1 MPQVDHYSKH
11 LGIGM
16 RENCLA
22 LAVFVF
28 LAASQCQ
35 GSNSVDSPLGVG
47 LSLEDIVCNEPIQFG
62 SEMLEAARLA
72 TFKIDVKNN
81 ETEPLRNIEI
91 FAIMPMGFKY
101 LGSSHSSS
109 DLKEADIAESL
120 EPEVFDEKQK
130 TKIGW
135 NIGGLQ
141 ENENRSIF
149 VRMIFKCKIDN
160 AQIKLLALGD
170 ASDRIVSGTDT
181 WEESLGE
188 CECLSIT
195 KNEASPNEASPLKI
209 NASLLNETM
218 GDWIQFSPAKTELS
232 RLGIYEINV
241 KNTGEKSVED
251 LVVFIVLPKGMKYMN
266 SRYSE
271 AVQDKPDVIVE
282 PQEFNET
289 QITNITWNVGTLQA
303 NEFKSILINSYLRCP
318 VSKTY
323 IKLAAIGEV
332 AGQSA
337 IASENES
344 IELTDYDC
352 YKENIDISLQVWE
365 ANNNTSAYFGNDD
378 PKPAKL
384 EIYHISVTNGEIP
397 LQNVK
402 VIAELP
408 LGMMFINSSYY
419 APMGEKLDVKVTP
432 NQDDYDE
439 NRKTNLV
446 CNIDDLSPW
455 EAKTIILA
463 VFLKK
468 DIKEMDISAMVQGYS
483 PYLPENEPI
492 IVFADPAS
500 NACPDRSIGGAEV
513 SEAVK
518 AILSSEDIAGLQG
531 KDLIKTDCF
540 SWTKNINIPI
550 LLQSHEATNK

>member
-1 MPQVDHYSKH
+1 MDRYSKH

-16 RENCLA
+16 RGNCIT
-22 LAVFVF
+22 LAVFAV
-28 LAASQCQ
+28 LAISQCQ
-35 GSNSVDSPLGVG
+35 ESDSIESPLSIG
-47 LSLEDIVCNEPIQFG
+47 LSLAEDITCNEPVQFG

-72 TFKIDVKNN
+72 TFKIDIKNN
-81 ETEPLRNIEI
+81 GKEPIRNLEI
-91 FAIMPMGFKY
+91 FAVMPIGLIY

-120 EPEVFDEKQK
+120 EPNEFDEKQK

-135 NIGGLQ
+135 NISSLQ

-170 ASDRIVSGTDT
+170 TSDRIVSDTDI
-181 WEESLGE
+181 WDESLGE
-188 CECLSIT
+188 CECPSIT
-195 KNEASPNEASPLKI
+195 TNEASPLEI
-209 NASLLNETM
+209 DASLLNETM

-271 AVQDKPDVIVE
+271 TVQDKPDVIVE

-352 YKENIDISLQVWE
+352 YKENIDIDLQVWE
-365 ANNNTSAYFGNDD
+365 ANSSTSAYFGNDD

-384 EIYHISVTNGEIP
+384 EIYNISVTNGEIP

-408 LGMMFINSSYY
+408 PGMMFINSTYY
-419 APMGEKLDVKVTP
+419 APMGEKLDVKVMP

-455 EAKTIILA
+455 ETKTIILA
-463 VFLKK
+463 VFLKE
-468 DIKEMDISAMVQGYS
+468 DIKERDISAMVQGYS

-500 NACPDRSIGGAEV
+500 NACPDRSRGGAEV
-513 SEAVK
+513 SEALK
-518 AILSSEDIAGLQG
+518 DIELSEDIAGLPG
-531 KDLIKTDCF
+531 KDLIKTECF

>member
-1 MPQVDHYSKH
+1 LDRYSKH

-16 RENCLA
+16 RGNCIT
-22 LAVFVF
+22 LAVFAV
-28 LAASQCQ
+28 LAISQCQ
-35 GSNSVDSPLGVG
+35 ESDSIESPLSIG
-47 LSLEDIVCNEPIQFG
+47 LSLAEDITCNEPVQFG

-72 TFKIDVKNN
+72 TFKIDIKNN
-81 ETEPLRNIEI
+81 GKEPIRNLEI
-91 FAIMPMGFKY
+91 FAVMPIGLIY

-120 EPEVFDEKQK
+120 EPNEFDEKQK

-135 NIGGLQ
+135 NISSLQ

-170 ASDRIVSGTDT
+170 TSDRIVSDTDI
-181 WEESLGE
+181 WDESLGE
-188 CECLSIT
+188 CECPSIT
-195 KNEASPNEASPLKI
+195 TNEASPLEI
-209 NASLLNETM
+209 DASLLNETM

-271 AVQDKPDVIVE
+271 TVQDKPDVIVE

-352 YKENIDISLQVWE
+352 YKENIDIDLQVWE
-365 ANNNTSAYFGNDD
+365 ANSSTSAYFGNDD

-384 EIYHISVTNGEIP
+384 EIYNISVTNGEIP

-408 LGMMFINSSYY
+408 PGMMFINSTYY
-419 APMGEKLDVKVTP
+419 APMGEKLDVKVMP

-455 EAKTIILA
+455 ETKTIILA
-463 VFLKK
+463 VFLKE
-468 DIKEMDISAMVQGYS
+468 DIKERDISAMVQGYS

-500 NACPDRSIGGAEV
+500 NACPDRSRGGAEV
-513 SEAVK
+513 SEALK
-518 AILSSEDIAGLQG
+518 DIELSEDIAGLPG
-531 KDLIKTDCF
+531 KDLIKTECF

>member
-1 MPQVDHYSKH
+1 MPRLDRYSKH

-16 RENCLA
+16 RGNCIT
-22 LAVFVF
+22 LAVFAV
-28 LAASQCQ
+28 LAISQCQ
-35 GSNSVDSPLGVG
+35 ESDSIESPLSIG
-47 LSLEDIVCNEPIQFG
+47 LSLAEDITCNEPVQFG

-72 TFKIDVKNN
+72 TFKIDIKNN
-81 ETEPLRNIEI
+81 GKEPIRNLEI
-91 FAIMPMGFKY
+91 FAVMPIGLIY

-120 EPEVFDEKQK
+120 EPNEFDEKQK

-135 NIGGLQ
+135 NISSLQ

-170 ASDRIVSGTDT
+170 TSDRIVSDTDI
-181 WEESLGE
+181 WDESLGE
-188 CECLSIT
+188 CECPSIT
-195 KNEASPNEASPLKI
+195 TNEASPLEI
-209 NASLLNETM
+209 DASLLNETM

-271 AVQDKPDVIVE
+271 TVQDKPDVIVE

-352 YKENIDISLQVWE
+352 YKENIDIDLQVWE
-365 ANNNTSAYFGNDD
+365 ANSSTSAYFGNDD

-384 EIYHISVTNGEIP
+384 EIYNISVTNGEIP

-408 LGMMFINSSYY
+408 PGMMFINSTYY
-419 APMGEKLDVKVTP
+419 APMGEKLDVKVMP

-455 EAKTIILA
+455 ETKTIILA
-463 VFLKK
+463 VFLKE
-468 DIKEMDISAMVQGYS
+468 DIKERDISAMVQGYS

-500 NACPDRSIGGAEV
+500 NACPDRSRGGAEV
-513 SEAVK
+513 SEALK
-518 AILSSEDIAGLQG
+518 DIELSEDIAGLPG
-531 KDLIKTDCF
+531 KDLIKTECF

>member
-1 MPQVDHYSKH
+1 MPRLDRYSKH

-16 RENCLA
+16 RGNCIT
-22 LAVFVF
+22 LAVFAV
-28 LAASQCQ
+28 LAISQCQ
-35 GSNSVDSPLGVG
+35 ESDSIESPLSIG
-47 LSLEDIVCNEPIQFG
+47 LSLAEEITCNEPVQFG

-170 ASDRIVSGTDT
+170 TSDRIVSDTDI
-181 WEESLGE
+181 WDESLGE
-188 CECLSIT
+188 CECPSIT
-195 KNEASPNEASPLKI
+195 TNEASPLEI
-209 NASLLNETM
+209 DASLLNETM

-271 AVQDKPDVIVE
+271 TVQDKPDVIVE

-352 YKENIDISLQVWE
+352 YKENIDIDLQVWE
-365 ANNNTSAYFGNDD
+365 ANSSTSAYFGNDD

-384 EIYHISVTNGEIP
+384 EIYNISVTNGEIP

-408 LGMMFINSSYY
+408 PGMMFINSTYY
-419 APMGEKLDVKVTP
+419 APMGEKLDVKVMP

-455 EAKTIILA
+455 ETKTIILA
-463 VFLKK
+463 VFLKE
-468 DIKEMDISAMVQGYS
+468 DIKERDISAMVQGYS

-500 NACPDRSIGGAEV
+500 NACPDRSRGGAEV
-513 SEAVK
+513 SEALK
-518 AILSSEDIAGLQG
+518 DIELSEDIAGLPG
-531 KDLIKTDCF
+531 KDLIKTECF

>member
-1 MPQVDHYSKH
+1 LDRYSKH

-16 RENCLA
+16 RGNCIT
-22 LAVFVF
+22 LAVFAV
-28 LAASQCQ
+28 LAISQCQ
-35 GSNSVDSPLGVG
+35 ESDSIESPLSIG
-47 LSLEDIVCNEPIQFG
+47 LSLAEDITCNEPVQFG

-72 TFKIDVKNN
+72 TFKIDIKNN
-81 ETEPLRNIEI
+81 GKEPIRNLEI
-91 FAIMPMGFKY
+91 FAVMPIGFIY

-120 EPEVFDEKQK
+120 EPNEFDEKQK

-135 NIGGLQ
+135 NISSLQ

-170 ASDRIVSGTDT
+170 TSDRIVSDTDI
-181 WEESLGE
+181 WDESLGE
-188 CECLSIT
+188 CECPSIT
-195 KNEASPNEASPLKI
+195 TNEASPLEI
-209 NASLLNETM
+209 DASLLNETM

-271 AVQDKPDVIVE
+271 TVQDKPDVIVE

-352 YKENIDISLQVWE
+352 YKENIDIDLQVWE
-365 ANNNTSAYFGNDD
+365 ANSSTSAYFGNDD

-384 EIYHISVTNGEIP
+384 EIYNISVTNGEIP

-408 LGMMFINSSYY
+408 PGMMFINSTYY
-419 APMGEKLDVKVTP
+419 APMGEKLDVKVMP

-455 EAKTIILA
+455 ETKTIILA
-463 VFLKK
+463 VFLKE
-468 DIKEMDISAMVQGYS
+468 DIKERDISAMVQGYS

-500 NACPDRSIGGAEV
+500 NACPDRSRGGAEV
-513 SEAVK
+513 SEALK
-518 AILSSEDIAGLQG
+518 DIELSEDIAGLPG
-531 KDLIKTDCF
+531 KDLIKTECF

>member
-1 MPQVDHYSKH
+1 LPRLDRYSKL

-16 RENCLA
+16 RGNCIT
-22 LAVFVF
+22 LAVFAV
-28 LAASQCQ
+28 LAISQCQ
-35 GSNSVDSPLGVG
+35 ESDSIESPLSIG
-47 LSLEDIVCNEPIQFG
+47 LSLAEDITCNEPVQFG

-72 TFKIDVKNN
+72 TFKIDIKNN
-81 ETEPLRNIEI
+81 GKEPIRNLEI
-91 FAIMPMGFKY
+91 FAVMPIGFIY

-120 EPEVFDEKQK
+120 EPNEFDEKQK

-135 NIGGLQ
+135 NISSLQ

-170 ASDRIVSGTDT
+170 TSDRIVSDTDI
-181 WEESLGE
+181 WDESLGE
-188 CECLSIT
+188 CECPSIT
-195 KNEASPNEASPLKI
+195 TNEAYPLEI
-209 NASLLNETM
+209 DTSLLNETM

-289 QITNITWNVGTLQA
+289 QITNITWNIGTLQA

-352 YKENIDISLQVWE
+352 YKENIDIDLQVWE
-365 ANNNTSAYFGNDD
+365 ANSSTSAYFGNDD

-384 EIYHISVTNGEIP
+384 EIYNISVTNGEIP

-408 LGMMFINSSYY
+408 PGMMFINSTYY
-419 APMGEKLDVKVTP
+419 APMGEKLDVKVMP

-455 EAKTIILA
+455 ETKTIILA
-463 VFLKK
+463 VFLKE
-468 DIKEMDISAMVQGYS
+468 DIKERDISAMVQGYS

-500 NACPDRSIGGAEV
+500 NACPDRSRGGAEV
-513 SEAVK
+513 SEALK
-518 AILSSEDIAGLQG
+518 DIELSEDIAGLPG
-531 KDLIKTDCF
+531 KDLIKTECF

>member
-1 MPQVDHYSKH
+1 MDRYSKL

-16 RENCLA
+16 RGNCIT
-22 LAVFVF
+22 LAVFAV
-28 LAASQCQ
+28 LAISQCQ
-35 GSNSVDSPLGVG
+35 ESDSIESPLSIG
-47 LSLEDIVCNEPIQFG
+47 LSLAEDITCNEPVQFG

-72 TFKIDVKNN
+72 TFKIDIKNN
-81 ETEPLRNIEI
+81 GKEPIRNLEI
-91 FAIMPMGFKY
+91 FAVMPIGFIY

-120 EPEVFDEKQK
+120 EPNEFDEKQK

-135 NIGGLQ
+135 NISSLQ

-170 ASDRIVSGTDT
+170 TSDRIVSDTDI
-181 WEESLGE
+181 WDESLGE
-188 CECLSIT
+188 CECPSIT
-195 KNEASPNEASPLKI
+195 TNEASPLEI
-209 NASLLNETM
+209 DASLLNETM

-271 AVQDKPDVIVE
+271 TVQDKPDVIVE

-352 YKENIDISLQVWE
+352 YKENIDIDLQVWE
-365 ANNNTSAYFGNDD
+365 ANSSTSAYFGNDD

-384 EIYHISVTNGEIP
+384 EIYNISVTNGEIP

-408 LGMMFINSSYY
+408 PGMMFINSTYY
-419 APMGEKLDVKVTP
+419 APMGEKLDVKVMP

-455 EAKTIILA
+455 ETKTIILA
-463 VFLKK
+463 VFLKE
-468 DIKEMDISAMVQGYS
+468 DIKERDISAMVQGYS

-500 NACPDRSIGGAEV
+500 NACPDRSRGGAEV
-513 SEAVK
+513 SEALK
-518 AILSSEDIAGLQG
+518 DIELSEDIAGLPG
-531 KDLIKTDCF
+531 KDLIKTECF

>member
-1 MPQVDHYSKH
+1 MP
-11 LGIGM
+11 IG
-16 RENCLA
+16 L
-22 LAVFVF
+22 
-28 LAASQCQ
+28 
-35 GSNSVDSPLGVG
+35 
-47 LSLEDIVCNEPIQFG
+47 I
-62 SEMLEAARLA
+62 
-72 TFKIDVKNN
+72 
-81 ETEPLRNIEI
+81 
-91 FAIMPMGFKY
+91 Y

-120 EPEVFDEKQK
+120 EPNEFDEKQK

-135 NIGGLQ
+135 NISSLQ

-170 ASDRIVSGTDT
+170 TSDRIVSDTDI
-181 WEESLGE
+181 WDESLGE
-188 CECLSIT
+188 CECPSIT
-195 KNEASPNEASPLKI
+195 TNEASPLEI
-209 NASLLNETM
+209 DASLLNETM

-271 AVQDKPDVIVE
+271 TVQDKPDVIVE

-352 YKENIDISLQVWE
+352 YKENIDIDLQVWE
-365 ANNNTSAYFGNDD
+365 ANSSTSAYFGNDD

-384 EIYHISVTNGEIP
+384 EIYNISVTNGEIP

-408 LGMMFINSSYY
+408 PGMMFINSTYY
-419 APMGEKLDVKVTP
+419 APMGEKLDVKVMP

-455 EAKTIILA
+455 ETKTIILA
-463 VFLKK
+463 VFLKE
-468 DIKEMDISAMVQGYS
+468 DIKERDISAMVQGYS

-500 NACPDRSIGGAEV
+500 NACPDRSRGGAEV
-513 SEAVK
+513 SEALK
-518 AILSSEDIAGLQG
+518 DIELSEDIAGLPG
-531 KDLIKTDCF
+531 KDLIKTECF

>member
-1 MPQVDHYSKH
+1 MSYALRH
-11 LGIGM
+11 LIID
-16 RENCLA
+16 A
-22 LAVFVF
+22 T
-28 LAASQCQ
+28 
-35 GSNSVDSPLGVG
+35 
-47 LSLEDIVCNEPIQFG
+47 
-62 SEMLEAARLA
+62 LA
-72 TFKIDVKNN
+72 TFKIDIKNN
-81 ETEPLRNIEI
+81 GKEPIRNLEI
-91 FAIMPMGFKY
+91 FAVMPIGFIY

-120 EPEVFDEKQK
+120 EPNEFDEKQK

-135 NIGGLQ
+135 NISSLQ

-170 ASDRIVSGTDT
+170 TSDRIVSDTDI
-181 WEESLGE
+181 WDESLGE
-188 CECLSIT
+188 CECPSIT
-195 KNEASPNEASPLKI
+195 TNEASPLEI
-209 NASLLNETM
+209 DASLLNETM

-271 AVQDKPDVIVE
+271 TVQDKPDVIVE

-352 YKENIDISLQVWE
+352 YKENIDIDLQVWE
-365 ANNNTSAYFGNDD
+365 ANSSTSAYFGNDD

-384 EIYHISVTNGEIP
+384 EIYNISVTNGEIP

-408 LGMMFINSSYY
+408 PGMMFINSTYY
-419 APMGEKLDVKVTP
+419 APMGEKLDVKVMP

-455 EAKTIILA
+455 ETKTIILA
-463 VFLKK
+463 VFLKE
-468 DIKEMDISAMVQGYS
+468 DIKERDISAMVQGYS

-500 NACPDRSIGGAEV
+500 NACPDRSRGGAEV
-513 SEAVK
+513 SEALK
-518 AILSSEDIAGLQG
+518 DIELSEDIAGLPG
-531 KDLIKTDCF
+531 KDLIKTECF